1 MIVSGELEN
10 VPLLDVLQVLAFSS
24 QSGAL
29 CIESTDTTTTTTG
42 TVLFDNGGIVCGESP
57 ATRLLL
63 ARAAR
68 EIDPQNRRAFRR
80 VQALACLTELLSLR
94 KGVFRFEKHAE
105 PMSELAGVD
114 MKSFY
119 ATGTMATSELLLVLA
134 TAVDKKDGAPM
145 SSWQEPSQARSHP
158 RFSPTLIEAELRL
171 GTSKLSGYLTNM
183 SAGGAFFQGDALPEK
198 ETVPDVRFELAGGI
212 GAVATKAR
220 VVWTRSES
228 TDGERGVGLAFEGL
242 SEADKKKIHAY
253 LERFQQLA
261 ADMDLTG

>member
-10 VPLLDVLQVLAFSS
+10 VPLLDVFQVLAFSS

-29 CIESTDTTTTTTG
+29 YIESGDTTG
-42 TVLFDNGGIVCGESP
+42 TVVFENGGIVCGESP

-80 VQALACLTELLSLR
+80 VQALACLTELMSLR
-94 KGVFRFEKHAE
+94 IGVFRFEKHAE
-105 PMSELAGVD
+105 PVAELAGVD

-119 ATGTMATSELLLVLA
+119 ATGTMATSDLLLVLA
-134 TAVDKKDGAPM
+134 TAVDKKDDAPVV
-145 SSWQEPSQARSHP
+145 SPQEASQARSSP
-158 RFSPTLIEAELRL
+158 RFSPTLIEAELGL

-198 ETVPDVRFELAGGI
+198 DTVPDVRFELPGGL
-212 GAVATKAR
+212 GAIATKAC
-220 VVWTRSES
+220 VVWARSES
-228 TDGERGVGLAFEGL
+228 TDGERGVGLAFEGT
-242 SEADKKKIHAY
+242 SEADKKKIQAY

-261 ADMDLTG
+261 ADMDLAG